1 MRTRIALAAAATAA
15 LSIGISS
22 TALTGDAGGSP
33 ARAARLAGAT
43 HHGRGSGPDLL
54 GRTAA
59 VAVGSPGAPSATP
72 TISVARGMLLPVLSA
87 AHRTDRADMHRT
99 DTHRAARHGLPAPA
113 DLARTGAAAHLL
125 QMERTV
131 DAWRAAHPAP
141 VAAPPPAAQ
150 PAPAPQPVVVTD
162 ATSTTTPDWAC
173 IRVHESGD
181 RYNTPAVPGGAY
193 GFLESTWLSLGY
205 GGWPY
210 QAPAAVQDQAV
221 LYLYHEFGWQPWST
235 RFVCGL

>member
-1 MRTRIALAAAATAA
+1 
-15 LSIGISS
+15 
-22 TALTGDAGGSP
+22 
-33 ARAARLAGAT
+33 
-43 HHGRGSGPDLL
+43 
-54 GRTAA
+54 
-59 VAVGSPGAPSATP
+59 
-72 TISVARGMLLPVLSA
+72 
-87 AHRTDRADMHRT
+87 
-99 DTHRAARHGLPAPA
+99 
-113 DLARTGAAAHLL
+113 
-125 QMERTV
+125 MERTV

-150 PAPAPQPVVVTD
+150 PAPQPQPVVVTD

-173 IRVHESGD
+173 IRLHESGD
-181 RYNTPAVPGGAY
+181 RYNTPSVPGGAY